1 MKIVVLGA
9 GMVGRAMA
17 YDLANDYDVT
27 SVDVNHEN
35 LSQVGTYGVQTILSD
50 LADSS
55 KVKEIVKDFDLV
67 VCAVP
72 GFMGFNTV
80 KACIEAKKS
89 VVDISFMPEDF
100 LELDQLAK
108 DEGVTVLADFGVAPG
123 MPNIILG
130 YHNQQMEVTD
140 FFYMVGGLPKVR
152 NYPYQ
157 YKAPFSPVDVLEE
170 YTRPARC
177 MQNGKVVTKPAMSEV
192 EMYRFPTLGDLEG
205 FNTDGLRSLL
215 KTMAHIPNMMEKTLR
230 YPGHINIIKT
240 LSASGFF
247 SDEPIRL
254 NGVDVSPIA
263 LTSKILF
270 DEWKLQPNEPEVTV
284 MRVIISGNK
293 NGAAATVTYDL
304 YDEYDPATQ
313 QWSMA
318 RTTGYTAT
326 AGVNLLASS
335 KFSKHGV
342 FAPEM
347 VGEAPGCFNSI
358 MDYLDQRRVKY
369 IMEKQVRK

>member
-17 YDLANDYDVT
+17 YDLANENDVT
-27 SVDVNHEN
+27 SVDVSSDN
-35 LSQVGTYGVQTILSD
+35 LSQVGAYGVKTILSD
-50 LADSS
+50 LSDSS
-55 KVKEIVKDFDLV
+55 KVKDVVKDFDMV

-72 GFMGFNTV
+72 GFMGYSTV
-80 KACIEAKKS
+80 KACIKAKKS

-100 LELDQLAK
+100 MELDPLAK
-108 DEGVTVLADFGVAPG
+108 DAGVTVLADFGVAPG

-140 FFYMVGGLPKVR
+140 FFYMVGGLPKIR

-157 YKAPFSPVDVLEE
+157 YKAPFSPIDVLEE

-177 MQNGKVVTKPAMSEV
+177 MENGKVVIKPAMSEV
-192 EMYRFPTLGDLEG
+192 EMYRFPTVGDLEG

-215 KTMAHIPNMMEKTLR
+215 KTMAHIPNMKEKTLR
-230 YPGHINIIKT
+230 YPGHIDIIKT

-247 SDEPIRL
+247 SDKPVRV
-254 NGVDVSPIA
+254 NGVDVSPMA

-270 DEWKLQPNEPEVTV
+270 DEWKLQPNEPEITV
-284 MRVIISGNK
+284 MQVVIKGFEKGSPK
-293 NGAAATVTYDL
+293 EVTYNL

-318 RTTGYTAT
+318 RTTGYTGT
-326 AGVNLLASS
+326 AGVNLLASGG
-335 KFSKHGV
+335 FSKQGI

-347 VGEAPGCFNSI
+347 VGEAPGCFQFI
-358 MDYLDQRRVKY
+358 LDYLKQRGVKY
-369 IMEKQVRK
+369 SMETKVIK

>member
-17 YDLANDYDVT
+17 FDLSAKFDVT
-27 SVDVNHEN
+27 SVDVCTEN
-35 LSQVGTYGVQTILSD
+35 LSMVEPYGVKTYRAD
-50 LADSS
+50 LRDSEQ
-55 KVKEIVKDFDLV
+55 VKRVVQDFDLV

-72 GFMGFNTV
+72 GFMGYSTV
-80 KACIEAKKS
+80 RTCIEARKS

-100 LELDQLAK
+100 MELDPLAK
-108 DEGVTVLADFGVAPG
+108 EEGVTVIADFGVAPG

-130 YHNQQMEVTD
+130 HYNQLMEVSE

-177 MQNGKVVTKPAMSEV
+177 MENGRVVTKPAMSEI
-192 EMYRFPTLGDLEG
+192 EMYNFPQVGDLEG

-215 KTMAHIPNMMEKTLR
+215 KTMAHIPNMKEKTLR
-230 YPGHINIIKT
+230 YPGHIDIVKI

-247 SDEPIRL
+247 STDPVSVD
-254 NGVDVSPIA
+254 GVSLSPMA
-263 LTSKILF
+263 MTSKILF
-270 DEWKLQPNEPEVTV
+270 DKWKLQPNEPEITV
-284 MRVIISGNK
+284 MQVLIKGVEK
-293 NGAAATVTYDL
+293 GTPKVVTYNL
-304 YDEYDPATQ
+304 YDEYDPATE

-326 AGVNLLASS
+326 AGVNLLAAGN
-335 KFSKHGV
+335 FREVGV

-347 VGEAPGCFNSI
+347 VGAAPGCFDLI
-358 MDYLDQRRVKY
+358 LDYLRQRGVNY
-369 IMEKQVRK
+369 ISE

>member
-17 YDLANDYDVT
+17 YDLANGNDVT
-27 SVDVNHEN
+27 SVDVNSDN
-35 LSQVGTYGVQTILSD
+35 LSQVGAFGVKTILSD
-50 LADSS
+50 LTDSS
-55 KVKEIVKDFDLV
+55 RVIEVVKDFDLV

-72 GFMGFNTV
+72 GLMGYSTV
-80 KACIEAKKS
+80 KSCIEAKKS

-100 LELDQLAK
+100 MELDRLAK
-108 DEGVTVLADFGVAPG
+108 DAGVTVLADFGVAPG

-130 YHNQQMEVTD
+130 YHNRQMEVTD
-140 FFYMVGGLPKVR
+140 FFYMVGGLPKIR

-177 MQNGKVVTKPAMSEV
+177 MENGKVVTKPAMSEV
-192 EMYRFPTLGDLEG
+192 EMYRFPTVGDLEG

-215 KTMAHIPNMMEKTLR
+215 KTMAHIPNMKEKTLR
-230 YPGHINIIKT
+230 YPGHIDIIKT

-247 SDEPIRL
+247 SNKPVKV
-254 NGVDVSPIA
+254 NGVDVLPMA

-270 DEWKLQPNEPEVTV
+270 DEWKLQPNEPEITV
-284 MRVIISGNK
+284 MQVVIKGFEKGSPK
-293 NGAAATVTYDL
+293 EVTYNL

-326 AGVNLLASS
+326 AGVNLLASGG
-335 KFSKHGV
+335 FSKHGV

-347 VGEAPGCFNSI
+347 VGEAPGCFEYI
-358 MDYLDQRRVKY
+358 MDYLEQRGVKY
-369 IMEKQVRK
+369 SMETNLGK